1 VSSLPRRALRPA
13 RRTVRRLVGTA
24 WARRRRRALLAAGPA
39 EPGRVAVYYG
49 VARLPARDEPVHG
62 GAVKFQELQEALPST
77 ASFNVL
83 YLGSSTVPSDADEL
97 VAVARRR
104 GAAFVWNQD
113 GVAYPAWHG
122 PGWERTNEPLARALH
137 AADHVFF
144 QSAFCKLSADRFLG
158 ERQDGWEIL
167 HNPVDTRRFTPS
179 ARPDRPPTLLLGGN
193 QYQCYRFETALRTL
207 ALLPPEWRLLVSG
220 AISWSPD
227 RAAARREAA
236 RLLEDAGVGDR
247 VELAGT
253 YTQAEAP
260 ALLRRADVLLHPKVN
275 DPCPTIVLEAMACG
289 LPVVYSATGGTP
301 ELVGPDAGVGVPGP
315 LDWEADRP
323 PAPERLAAGV
333 EEVSARLPAYAEA
346 ARTRAEAFDLR
357 PWIDRH
363 RDVFERLVR

>member
-13 RRTVRRLVGTA
+13 RRAGRRLAADVR
-24 WARRRRRALLAAGPA
+24 ARRRRRALLAAGPA

-49 VARLPARDEPVHG
+49 VARLPARDAPVHG
-62 GAVKFQELQEALPST
+62 GAVKFQELHDVLPNT

-83 YLGSSTVPSDADEL
+83 YLGSSTVPTDADEL

-122 PGWERTNEPLARALH
+122 PGWERTNEPIGRALH

-158 ERQDGWEIL
+158 ERHDSWEIL
-167 HNPVDTRRFTPS
+167 HNPVDTRRFTPVP
-179 ARPDRPPTLLLGGN
+179 RPERPPTLLLGGN
-193 QYQCYRFETALRTL
+193 QYQRYRFETALQTL
-207 ALLPPEWRLLVSG
+207 ALLPPEWRLVVSG

-227 RAAARREAA
+227 RALAHREAA
-236 RLLEDAGVGDR
+236 RLLEEARLGDR
-247 VELAGT
+247 VELVGT

-260 ALLRRADVLLHPKVN
+260 DLLRRADVLLHPKVS
-275 DPCPTIVLEAMACG
+275 DPCPTIVLEAMASG

-301 ELVGPDAGVGVPGP
+301 ELVGADAGVGVPGE

-333 EEVSARLPAYAEA
+333 EEVVARLAVYAEA
-346 ARTRAEAFDLR
+346 ARACAERFDLR
-357 PWIDRH
+357 PWIERH
-363 RDVFERLVR
+363 REVFEGLVR